1 MEDLIASAWRG
12 EEELLTPRVRGN
24 PDMLLEL
31 LDPGFREIGQSGRLW
46 NRTDIIAALVE
57 NTAGET
63 APESAQLDDRAALP
77 LSPDTV
83 LLTYRL
89 RFGGR
94 QSLRSSLW
102 RRSGK
107 SARCLFHQ
115 GTPVPT
121 PAP

>member
-1 MEDLIASAWRG
+1 MDDLIALAWRG

-24 PDMLLEL
+24 PALLLEL

-46 NRTDIIAALVE
+46 HRTEIVAALVE
-57 NTAGET
+57 DTAGGT
-63 APESAQLDDRAALP
+63 APEAARLGDRAALP

-89 RFGGR
+89 LFGGR

-115 GTPVPT
+115 GTPIRP

>member
-1 MEDLIASAWRG
+1 MDDLIARAWRG

-24 PDMLLEL
+24 PALLLEL

-46 NRTDIIAALVE
+46 NRTDIVAALVE
-57 NTAGET
+57 DTGTGT
-63 APESAQLDDRAALP
+63 APESARLGDRAALP

-89 RFGGR
+89 WFGGR

-102 RRSGK
+102 RRSGN
-107 SARCLFHQ
+107 SARCFFHQ
-115 GTPVPT
+115 GTPVPP